1 VNAATMLRVY
11 NVLRSFGFGPTT
23 AWLLANKSANAASGY
38 RR

>member
-1 VNAATMLRVY
+1 MNAATLLRVY

-23 AWLLANKSANAASGY
+23 AWLLATKSANTTSGY